1 MRNFVIIGLCLLFS
15 LNAKAQF
22 FGRKSIGIQQG
33 AIFFNESFLN
43 NKNNANDKTSWVTEV
58 DKNLYISRFSSF
70 NMGFGLGNYKNPD
83 NRFEPFQSTN
93 FFRLK
98 FALVLH
104 LPNVMDYEDVEQ
116 KRLLSPFFNI
126 GYNFD
131 VLNNTFKAIGSNRV
145 NTNLKIG
152 GGVVVKVMKDFG
164 LMYSLTL
171 NQRVNV
177 DYRTFF
183 QHNIGMLVRLSP
195 SKPQSVSF

>member
-1 MRNFVIIGLCLLFS
+1 
-15 LNAKAQF
+15 
-22 FGRKSIGIQQG
+22 
-33 AIFFNESFLN
+33 
-43 NKNNANDKTSWVTEV
+43 
-58 DKNLYISRFSSF
+58 
-70 NMGFGLGNYKNPD
+70 
-83 NRFEPFQSTN
+83 
-93 FFRLK
+93 
-98 FALVLH
+98 
-104 LPNVMDYEDVEQ
+104 MDYADVEN

-164 LMYSLTL
+164 LLYSLTL

>member
-1 MRNFVIIGLCLLFS
+1 MN
-15 LNAKAQF
+15 AQF

-43 NKNNANDKTSWVTEV
+43 NKNNANNKTSWVTEV

-83 NRFEPFQSTN
+83 NRFEPYQSTN
-93 FFRLK
+93 FFRFK

-104 LPNVMDYEDVEQ
+104 LPNVMDYDDVTKQ
-116 KRLLSPFFNI
+116 KLVAPFFNI

-152 GGVVVKVMKDFG
+152 GGMVVKVRRHFG
-164 LMYSLTL
+164 LMYSLSL

-183 QHNIGMLVRLSP
+183 QHNIGMVVRLSDGRP
-195 SKPQSVSF
+195 DSVSF

>member
-1 MRNFVIIGLCLLFS
+1 LLISFQ
-15 LNAKAQF
+15 AKGQF

-33 AIFFNESFLN
+33 AIFFNEAFLN
-43 NKNNANDKTSWVTEV
+43 NKNNANNKTSWVTEV

-83 NRFEPFQSTN
+83 NRFEPYQSNN
-93 FFRLK
+93 FFRFK

-131 VLNNTFKAIGSNRV
+131 ILNNTFKAIGSNRV

-152 GGVVVKVMKDFG
+152 GGLIIKMMRDFG

-183 QHNIGMLVRLSP
+183 QHNVGMLVRLGGN
-195 SKPQSVSF
+195 KPKSLSF